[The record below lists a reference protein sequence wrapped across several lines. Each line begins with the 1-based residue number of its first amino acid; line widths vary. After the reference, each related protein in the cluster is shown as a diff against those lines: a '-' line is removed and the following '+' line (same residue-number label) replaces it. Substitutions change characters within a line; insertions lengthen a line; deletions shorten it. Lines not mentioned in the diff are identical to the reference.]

1 MYIINVHSSMYIIIT
16 HTHTHT
22 HTRPRTSSHDI
33 QVSGQVLMKL
43 TMPGVLSWV
52 LGGNAEQLSTEDRA
66 PSCRLSDKPRG
77 FDESQFPLL
86 MRDDDALLR
95 ASRAHWLL
103 QPVPPAVL
111 TGLPIQLPAVEISG
125 CPSILVGS
133 ADNCH
138 VVVDCPAVCVV
149 GGGYGLLLTATHQ
162 YLCYLMLL
170 QVAKNHAIIE
180 QVNGDYFVCDLVRGG
195 VRWSWYLHT
204 CISRDVDHHQ
214 PHNT

>member
-1 MYIINVHSSMYIIIT
+1 
-16 HTHTHT
+16 
-22 HTRPRTSSHDI
+22 
-33 QVSGQVLMKL
+33 MKL

-52 LGGNAEQLSTEDRA
+52 LGGNAEQLSAEDRA

-103 QPVPPAVL
+103 QPVPPAAAAA
-111 TGLPIQLPAVEISG
+111 GLPIQLPAVEISG

-138 VVVDCPAVCVV
+138 VVVECPA
-149 GGGYGLLLTATHQ
+149 
-162 YLCYLMLL
+162 
-170 QVAKNHAIIE
+170 VAKNHAIIE
-180 QVNGDYFVCDLVRGG
+180 QQDGDYFVRDLVSVWGG
-195 VRWSWYLHT
+195 ICVQCVHPLRAHT
-204 CISRDVDHHQ
+204 HTHAAVFVAREDRCHLPTNHRVLEQEPGSTTIDCRVTASASC
-214 PHNT
+214 TLEMS